1 MNNSFFL
8 YKEDQPPKRHHFKRT
23 RRRRGFDSIAF
34 VFWFL
39 RRQTMLSTFK
49 VVLLSWALFYPS
61 VSGHGYMTSP
71 AARNSAWRFGF
82 DTTPNYGDNE
92 LFCGGREKL
101 HYSNGGRCGVCGD
114 DWSLPQPR
122 PHERGGQ
129 FGQGVITANYTEG
142 QVVPVTIH
150 LSANHKGWY
159 EFRLCNN
166 NNPQA
171 EDSQRC
177 LDKQL
182 LQMADGSGSRYYL
195 EGHVRG
201 SHTVHVKLPD
211 RLSCSHCLLQWTWVV
226 GNTWGTCPDGSGA
239 NGCGPQETF
248 VNCAD
253 VSIYPK
259 RQGSQGPGPRRPIHP
274 KFSLRKPHW

>member
-1 MNNSFFL
+1 MSSLLLRANTQKVFFQ
-8 YKEDQPPKRHHFKRT
+8 KMHF
-23 RRRRGFDSIAF
+23 
-34 VFWFL
+34 
-39 RRQTMLSTFK
+39 
-49 VVLLSWALFYPS
+49 
-61 VSGHGYMTSP
+61 
-71 AARNSAWRFGF
+71 
-82 DTTPNYGDNE
+82 
-92 LFCGGREKL
+92 
-101 HYSNGGRCGVCGD
+101 SNGGRCGVCGD

-122 PHERGGQ
+122 PHERGGR
-129 FGQGVITANYTEG
+129 FGRGVITANYTEDSITSRTV
-142 QVVPVTIH
+142 Q
-150 LSANHKGWY
+150 GWY

-166 NNPQA
+166 ENPAA

-195 EGHVRG
+195 EGDVRG
-201 SHTVHVKLPD
+201 SHTVHVQLPD

-253 VSIYPK
+253 VSIFPK
-259 RQGSQGPGPRRPIHP
+259 HQRNQNSIHKKPIHP
-274 KFSLRKPHW
+274 KFPSLRPY